1 MRNHQKMRSGIEILE
16 DQPGHGPPIER
27 RHVYRVRLR
36 MWLNQGEPIRWQ
48 SPWGL
53 LDGSAL
59 EDGGH
64 TLITC
69 LRVDRRSMVNGLF
82 YGTEG
87 MRIGGTRKL
96 KISPHLAYSDKGVA
110 GVIPANAV
118 LIAEIAFL
126 EERLDQQSRN
136 GDQIR

>member
-1 MRNHQKMRSGIEILE
+1 MRSGIEVLD
-16 DQPGHGPPIER
+16 DQPGQGPPIER
-27 RHVYRVRLR
+27 QHVYRVRLR
-36 MWLNQGEPIRWQ
+36 MWLNQGEPIRRQ

-69 LRVDRRSMVNGLF
+69 LRLDRRSMINGLF

-96 KISPHLAYSDKGVA
+96 RISPHLAYGDKGVA
-110 GVIPANAV
+110 GIIPANAV

-126 EERLDQQSRN
+126 EERPDQQSGH
-136 GDQIR
+136 GDQTR